1 MKNIALHILDL
12 VENSSRAEAGKVVV
26 CITEKPEKDQ
36 YILVIEDD
44 GKGMSEEVK
53 KKATDPFY
61 TSRTTRKIGM
71 GLPLIQQNAERTGGS
86 FSLQSIPGS
95 GTRLEAIFVFSHPDR
110 LPLGEID
117 EVLVLLAACYPQ
129 LRLVYEH
136 RAPGGTYRFD
146 TSEVEEIA
154 GKICNCN
161 QEIRKFLR
169 EMILENLRGIGAE
182 IGE

>member
-12 VENSSRAEAGKVVV
+12 VENSARAEAREVLV
-26 CITEKPEKDQ
+26 CITEAPEKDQ

-44 GKGMSEEVK
+44 GEGMNEEVK
-53 KKATDPFY
+53 NKATDPFY

-86 FSLQSIPGS
+86 FSLQSVPGS
-95 GTRLEAIFVFSHPDR
+95 GTRLEAIFVLSHPDR

-117 EVLVLLAACYPQ
+117 DVLVLLAACNPQ

-136 RAPGGTYRFD
+136 RAPGGSYRFD
-146 TSEVEEIA
+146 TGEIEKIA

-161 QEIRKFLR
+161 QEIRRFLR
-169 EMILENLRGIGAE
+169 EMILENLHGIGAE